1 MTNTTNT
8 IKMCFIKQ
16 KGEVQMGEREKKILE
31 TFEKLIPKLS
41 YLEQEKL
48 FSFGEGIAFIKAY
61 QERQERIQNII
72 VEYNNVRLGGTP
84 NERR

>member
-1 MTNTTNT
+1 
-8 IKMCFIKQ
+8 
-16 KGEVQMGEREKKILE
+16 MGERENKILE

-61 QERQERIQNII
+61 QEQQERIQN
-72 VEYNNVRLGGTP
+72 T
-84 NERR
+84 